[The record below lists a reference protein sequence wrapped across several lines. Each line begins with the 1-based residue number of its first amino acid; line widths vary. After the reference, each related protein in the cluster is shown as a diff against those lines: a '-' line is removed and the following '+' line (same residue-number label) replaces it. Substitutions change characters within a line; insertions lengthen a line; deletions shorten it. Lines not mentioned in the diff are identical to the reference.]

1 MRKRLTNPIKIIASI
16 ILLVIINE
24 CSSTDKKFMPL
35 TSSSSKAI
43 QIALEAQA
51 LNVDGFTPKAVELY
65 KQALELDPNFVAV
78 NLWYGQNAGLS
89 NDQRHEYFMK
99 AEKNKNKVTA
109 AEQHMIKSYL
119 ANEKDD
125 VEAVTNELK
134 EIIKLYPKDKYVLRL
149 LAVRYYAYGQF
160 DNALEYAKKSCQAD
174 TSFAAASYYQGYI
187 LATMGK
193 TEEAEKWYKK
203 SISMNP
209 GVPMYYFNYGQLLRN
224 VGRIDEAIEMY
235 NKIPGADT
243 DYSVNLFLGH
253 CYTAKGEYVKAR
265 ESYQKSFDLSV
276 NDVQKNAQLL
286 NIAYSYLYE
295 EKLDEACSSI
305 DKCIEF
311 EKKSSE
317 MKIQIIENNFNK
329 SYCYYFYNDM
339 TNADKFLKEGLA
351 LINTL
356 KLSETDLNNYTKY
369 GIFHKGWL
377 LAVSG
382 KSAEAEK
389 CMEDFRDSMKDE
401 AELNAM
407 KATWD
412 ALRGIVAFSRKNW
425 TDAEIFLESSKTPFS
440 NYYLGLIYQ
449 NKGEKEKAKE
459 VFIKI
464 VNNNL
469 IGLQMAIVKP
479 FAKKK
484 LIELSK

>member
-1 MRKRLTNPIKIIASI
+1 MKKRLTNIITITAAVV
-16 ILLVIINE
+16 LLVIING
-24 CSSTDKKFMPL
+24 CSTADKKCMPL
-35 TSSSSKAI
+35 TTSSGKAK

-51 LNVDGFTPKAVELY
+51 LNVDGFTPKAIELY

-99 AEKNKNKVTA
+99 AELNKNKVTA

-119 ANEKDD
+119 ANEKNDM
-125 VEAVTNELK
+125 ETVTNELK
-134 EIIKLYPKDKYVLRL
+134 EIIKLYPEDKYILRL

-160 DNALEYAKKSCQAD
+160 DDALEYAKKSCHAD
-174 TSFAAASYYQGYI
+174 SSFAAAIYYQGYI

-203 SISMNP
+203 SVSMNP

-235 NKIPGADT
+235 NRIPGADT
-243 DYSVNLFLGH
+243 DYSVNLYLGH
-253 CYTAKGEYVKAR
+253 CYTAKEEYVKAR

-295 EKLDEACSSI
+295 EKLAEACSSI

-311 EKKSSE
+311 EKKSGE
-317 MKIQIIENNFNK
+317 MNAQIIENTFNK
-329 SYCYYFYNDM
+329 AYCYYFYNDM
-339 TNADKFLKEGLA
+339 ANADKFIKEGIA
-351 LINTL
+351 HINTM
-356 KLSETDLNNYTKY
+356 KLSDRDLNNYTKY

-377 LAVSG
+377 LAVRG
-382 KSAEAEK
+382 KTAEADK
-389 CMEDFRDSMKDE
+389 CMQEFRDSMSDE

-407 KATWD
+407 KGTWD
-412 ALRGIVAFSRKNW
+412 ALRGIVAFSKKNW
-425 TDAEIFLESSKTPFS
+425 NEAAIFMASPKTPFS
-440 NYYLGLIYQ
+440 NYYMGLIYQ
-449 NKGEKEKAKE
+449 NEGEKEKAKE

-484 LIELSK
+484 LLELNK

>member
-1 MRKRLTNPIKIIASI
+1 MKRRLKNPIRIIASI
-16 ILLVIINE
+16 ILLVMING
-24 CSSTDKKFMPL
+24 CTSTDKKCMPL
-35 TSSSSKAI
+35 TSLSKKAV

-51 LNVDGFTPKAVELY
+51 LNVDGFTPQAVVLY
-65 KQALELDPNFVAV
+65 KQALELDSNFVAA

-89 NDQRHEYFMK
+89 NAKRHEYFMK
-99 AEKNKNKVTA
+99 AERNKNKVTT

-125 VEAVTNELK
+125 GETVINELK
-134 EIIKLYPKDKYVLRL
+134 EIIKLYPEDKYMLRL

-160 DNALEYAKKSCQAD
+160 QNALEYAKKSCQAD
-174 TSFAAASYYQGYI
+174 TSFATAVYYQGYV
-187 LATMGK
+187 LAAMGK
-193 TEEAEKWYKK
+193 TDEAEKWYKK
-203 SISMNP
+203 AISMNP
-209 GVPMYYFNYGQLLRN
+209 AVPMYYFNYGQLLRS

-243 DYSVNLFLGH
+243 EYSVNFFLGH
-253 CYTAKGEYVKAR
+253 CYTNKGDFAKAR
-265 ESYQKSFDLSV
+265 EFYQKSFDLSD

-295 EKLDEACSSI
+295 EKLIEACSSI

-311 EKKSSE
+311 EKKSGE
-317 MKIQIIENNFNK
+317 MNLQIIENTFNK
-329 SYCYYFYNDM
+329 AYCYYFYNEM

-356 KLSETDLNNYTKY
+356 KLSETDRNNYTKY
-369 GIFHKGWL
+369 GIFHKGWF
-377 LAVSG
+377 LAGRG

-407 KATWD
+407 KGTWD

-449 NKGEKEKAKE
+449 NKVEKEKAKE

-464 VNNNL
+464 ANNNM

-479 FAKKK
+479 FAMKK
-484 LIELSK
+484 LLELKK

>member
-1 MRKRLTNPIKIIASI
+1 MKKRLTSMIRITTAVVLI
-16 ILLVIINE
+16 VIFNG
-24 CSSTDKKFMPL
+24 CSTADKKSMPL
-35 TSSSSKAI
+35 TSSSGKAI
-43 QIALEAQA
+43 QLALEAQA
-51 LNVDGFTPKAVELY
+51 LNVDGFTPKAIELY

-89 NDQRHEYFMK
+89 NEQRHEYFMK
-99 AEKNKNKVTA
+99 AERNKNKVTD
-109 AEQHMIKSYL
+109 AEKHMINSYL
-119 ANEKDD
+119 ANEKND
-125 VEAVTNELK
+125 VVAVTNELK
-134 EIIKLYPKDKYVLRL
+134 EIIKLYPRDKYVLRL

-160 DNALEYAKKSCQAD
+160 EDALEYAKKSCQAD
-174 TSFAAASYYQGYI
+174 TSFAAASYYQGYV

-224 VGRIDEAIEMY
+224 GGRIDEAIEMY

-243 DYSVNLFLGH
+243 DYSVNLLIGH
-253 CYTAKGEYVKAR
+253 CFTAKGEFAKAR
-265 ESYQKSFDLSV
+265 KSYQKSFDLSV
-276 NDVQKNAQLL
+276 NDVQRNAQML

-295 EKLDEACSSI
+295 EKLNEACSSI

-311 EKKSSE
+311 EKKSGE
-317 MKIQIIENNFNK
+317 MNLQIIENTFNK
-329 SYCYYFYNDM
+329 AYCYYFYNEM

-369 GIFHKGWL
+369 GIFHKGWF
-377 LAVSG
+377 LAGRG

-407 KATWD
+407 KGTWD

-425 TDAEIFLESSKTPFS
+425 TDAEIFLESSMTPFS

-464 VNNNL
+464 SNNNM

-479 FAKKK
+479 LAMKK
-484 LIELSK
+484 LLEINK